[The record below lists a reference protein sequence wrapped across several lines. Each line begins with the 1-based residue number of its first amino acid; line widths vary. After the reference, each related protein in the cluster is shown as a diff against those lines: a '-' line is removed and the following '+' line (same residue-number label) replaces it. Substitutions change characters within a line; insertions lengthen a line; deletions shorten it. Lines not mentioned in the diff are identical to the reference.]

1 VVFEAHL
8 QTKLGALQYKVNDFQ
23 TPAEG
28 GNTVSNKAY
37 GFLDE
42 GKNAEYELMEGQR

>member
-1 VVFEAHL
+1 VVFEGHL

-28 GNTVSNKAY
+28 GNTVPNKAC

-42 GKNAEYELMEGQR
+42 RKNTEYELMEEQR